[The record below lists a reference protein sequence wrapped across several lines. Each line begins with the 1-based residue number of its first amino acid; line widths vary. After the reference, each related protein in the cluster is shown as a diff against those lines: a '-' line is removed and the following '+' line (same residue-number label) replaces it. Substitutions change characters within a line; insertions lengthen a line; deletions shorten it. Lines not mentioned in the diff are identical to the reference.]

1 MLIRNGAY
9 FNCIAGHNH
18 SGVTS
23 ITNFINPRTM
33 RGWFTQS
40 QNDGVQD
47 QVIRDSFPTGTN
59 TPYSYV
65 MGDKGGLLS
74 TTTTIEGDST
84 LTGYAVQGINIEASI
99 EGLGE
104 LSTAN
109 LSLIVS
115 LAASLTSVGNISA
128 AGLVGTVGLAA
139 GLTGTGNLTAGL
151 NLITSMSSI
160 LAGTGGLSANLKG
173 TLSLEADIYVNQSE
187 ATVQQIVEGVWNALT
202 ATYNNPGTMGEA
214 MSAAG
219 SAGDPWITNLPGA
232 YGSGSAGYILG
243 NLLANIPDSVWDELK
258 AGHTTTNSYGKIV
271 QDIEKIA
278 KQIKLLTLAQ

>member
-1 MLIRNGAY
+1 MIIRNGAY
-9 FNCIAGHNH
+9 FNCITGHFH

-23 ITNFINPRTM
+23 PYRFINPITM
-33 RGWFTQS
+33 RGWFSQS
-40 QNDGVQD
+40 QNDGTQS
-47 QVIRDSFPTGTN
+47 QIIRDSFPTGTN
-59 TPYSYV
+59 SPYAYV
-65 MGDKGGLLS
+65 MGDKGSLLSS
-74 TTTTIEGDST
+74 TTTINGEAD
-84 LTGYAVQGINIEASI
+84 LNAYIVQGINLSST
-99 EGLGE
+99 LGG
-104 LSTAN
+104 TATFNAN

-115 LAASLTSVGNISA
+115 LAAALVGTGNITA

-139 GLTGTGNLTAGL
+139 GLTGTGNLSAGL
-151 NLITSMSSI
+151 NLITSMSSVI
-160 LAGTGGLSANLKG
+160 TATGGLTANLKG

-202 ATYNNPGTMGEA
+202 SVYNNPGTMGEA

-232 YGSGSAGYILG
+232 YASGSAGNILG

-271 QDIEKIA
+271 QDIEKIT